1 MKKIMNNISSK
12 IIPTDYEDCIAS
24 RSIISYSSNHFKHD
38 NIVSFNPQ
46 NINEVDIK
54 LKLGILF

>member
-1 MKKIMNNISSK
+1 MNNISLK

-24 RSIISYSSNHFKHD
+24 RSIISYNNNSFKQE

-46 NINEVDIK
+46 NTNEVR
-54 LKLGILF
+54 LKPKFRLFVLI